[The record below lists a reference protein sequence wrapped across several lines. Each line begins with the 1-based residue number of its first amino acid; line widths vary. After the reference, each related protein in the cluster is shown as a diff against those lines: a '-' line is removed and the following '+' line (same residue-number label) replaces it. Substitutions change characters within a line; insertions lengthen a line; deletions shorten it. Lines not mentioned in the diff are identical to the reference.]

1 MKRLKFKKWVSY
13 TIAIILLLAMF
24 ILCSVRPESLIH
36 EVILDTVCLLIIYVN
51 SILLGIFG

>member
-13 TIAIILLLAMF
+13 TLAIILVLAMF
-24 ILCSVRPESLIH
+24 ILCSVRLESLLH
-36 EVILDTVCLLIIYVN
+36 EVILGTVCLLIIYVN